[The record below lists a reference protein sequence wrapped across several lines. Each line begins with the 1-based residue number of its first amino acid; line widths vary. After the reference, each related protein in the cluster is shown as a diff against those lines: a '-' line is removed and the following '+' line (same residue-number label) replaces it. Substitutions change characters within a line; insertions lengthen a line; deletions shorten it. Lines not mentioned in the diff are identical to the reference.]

1 MLISHPN
8 PLMTCTY
15 IHLKHLGTIASCI
28 PIRCYL
34 IAISMHLFYTWS
46 LWVCVGSWITVG
58 FSSGYLISMI
68 LEITIYITKDLIST
82 MHFPFHTWISYTTHG
97 KWRLAWRRSY
107 LPSSSYIHILLCC
120 TLLSTFQLLS
130 FKVYWFFIH
139 QYITTTSA
147 FTVYYYY
154 YYLCTT

>member
-46 LWVCVGSWITVG
+46 LWVSVGSWITAG

-107 LPSSSYIHILLCC
+107 LPRSSYIHICTC

-139 QYITTTSA
+139 LYFTTTSA

-154 YYLCTT
+154 YYYLDY